1 MSKLTARYVKRFH
14 GCYTPPTTVGADD
27 ILAKITKTAGTP
39 TIKTA
44 AGGVLQLALDS
55 ANEVQNLSIFQ
66 NDVLEFPIANLIR
79 VEFLANVSAALN
91 AAVTGFFGVGSTRN
105 DAIASIAQRAGFL
118 FGGAGGNAV
127 TIDAVDGTNS
137 NTGKATGQTLVGTL
151 KRFAIDFS
159 IGNLAQSPPSASKG
173 GVADVRFFMG
183 NATGYLNEVAR
194 MTRFDLSAYTGNL
207 QLIAQIQKTAN
218 AATGTLGI
226 AEIAVEYRLN

>member
-14 GCYTPPTTVGADD
+14 GCYTPATTVGADD
-27 ILAKITKTAGTP
+27 IIAKITKTAGTP

-44 AGGVLQLALDS
+44 NGGILQLALDS

-66 NDVLEFPIANLIR
+66 NDVLEFPIANLVR
-79 VEFLANVSAALN
+79 VEFLVNLSAALN
-91 AAVTGFFGVGSTRN
+91 AAVTGFFGIGGTRN

-183 NATGYLNEVAR
+183 NANGYLNEVAR
-194 MTRFDLSAYTGNL
+194 MTRFDMSAYTGNL
-207 QLIAQIQKTAN
+207 QLIGQIQKTAN

-226 AEIAVEYRLN
+226 AEIAVEYRQN